1 MITGAVSA
9 EIYKFVQGYTALED
23 VKNSF
28 INLALPLFLFSE
40 PYPVNKITSKDYDP
54 ISMCAV
60 KSIPE
65 GYTIYDK
72 TIVDQG
78 SLTFQQLFDVLKER
92 IGVDI
97 TLVSSGKYAIYNAYL
112 PGNKHASR
120 LTRPIEEVYAEIAEP
135 GHEIPAT
142 RNYLVIEVSGSLEVD
157 GEEAD
162 F

>member
-40 PYPVNKITSKDYDP
+40 PYPVNKICSKDYDP

-92 IGVDI
+92 LGVDI

-112 PGNKHASR
+112 PGGKHKAR
-120 LTRPIEEVYAEIAEP
+120 LSKPIEEVYSGIAEA

-142 RNYLVIEVSGSLEVD
+142 RNYMIVELSGSLEID
-157 GEEAD
+157 GEQAD

>member
-1 MITGAVSA
+1 M
-9 EIYKFVQGYTALED
+9 
-23 VKNSF
+23 
-28 INLALPLFLFSE
+28 
-40 PYPVNKITSKDYDP
+40 
-54 ISMCAV
+54 
-60 KSIPE
+60 
-65 GYTIYDK
+65 
-72 TIVDQG
+72 
-78 SLTFQQLFDVLKER
+78 FDVLKER

-120 LTRPIEEVYAEIAEP
+120 LTRPIEDVYSEIAEA